1 MFGRERV
8 CGGAQGALRG
18 RGGGVR
24 GTILRGLPGRK
35 RNSHKDSRIMS
46 ASLFTSKEKMTDNR
60 EDLLTHLAG
69 LFRVERPRCLH
80 GCLHLMLFGGN
91 VSGSDPLRR
100 DGDRDGVGCKS
111 SRLQHRGSFRL
122 VGSEKKGVVMMV
134 CRRGRGDLR
143 RIEKVDERTRF
154 GSLLSMQRRWA
165 ADEQMMNVD
174 SKIIATERRATKRFF
189 HLDRLYIYTLVRSG
203 GKPQSKKSTDDPT
216 RRHT

>member
-1 MFGRERV
+1 
-8 CGGAQGALRG
+8 
-18 RGGGVR
+18 
-24 GTILRGLPGRK
+24 
-35 RNSHKDSRIMS
+35 
-46 ASLFTSKEKMTDNR
+46 MTDDR
-60 EDLLTHLAG
+60 EDLLAHLAG

-122 VGSEKKGVVMMV
+122 VGSKKGVVMMV

-174 SKIIATERRATKRFF
+174 SNNRYRAACYEAVFPSRPSLYLHTRTQWRQTPIEKIHRRSDEATHMNFSHVLLAVRIHGPESSQGKIRERGGRSAKKR
-189 HLDRLYIYTLVRSG
+189 H
-203 GKPQSKKSTDDPT
+203 
-216 RRHT
+216 